1 MLATQSTAEDLQK
14 MKDGLDKD
22 GYSESVLLPAGWMIK
37 FKKHK
42 SNFILLSPQ
51 FETFRSVKTLDD
63 LNHALAELGYQIS
76 RSALYHRLLP
86 KGVSSTEAK
95 KHVRTVP
102 VRFVSCCRNA

>member
-51 FETFRSVKTLDD
+51 FETFRSVK
-63 LNHALAELGYQIS
+63 
-76 RSALYHRLLP
+76 
-86 KGVSSTEAK
+86 KM
-95 KHVRTVP
+95 VRHMLQRQYSKESIDKVKE
-102 VRFVSCCRNA
+102 RMQCG